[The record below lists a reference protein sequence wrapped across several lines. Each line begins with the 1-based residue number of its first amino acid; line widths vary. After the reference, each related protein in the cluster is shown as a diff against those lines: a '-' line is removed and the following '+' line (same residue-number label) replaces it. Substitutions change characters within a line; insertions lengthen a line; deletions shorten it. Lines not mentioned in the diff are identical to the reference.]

1 MSDEF
6 LQDAL
11 FEMITGVSSF
21 YVKTDPWR
29 YAEDKENKPFD

>member
-21 YVKTDPWR
+21 YRETDPWR
-29 YAEDKENKPFD
+29 YAEEKENKPFD